1 MKFVIIIEY
10 VELAIIQA
18 PATGNLVDFVVM
30 FDVFFC
36 GVLHV
41 SFTD

>member
-1 MKFVIIIEY
+1 MEFVIIIEY

-18 PATGNLVDFVVM
+18 PATGNSDFVVK